1 MARYAISPEGA
12 NQLKQ
17 LSASLLNCVFDI
29 LDKGSVLTKQISVLD
44 ETLGIYSNEI
54 REIVRENFHSIK
66 RSQDDITKVCYSLNS
81 QADEIMQLCQ
91 DDIFSIGN
99 SVTTSTITGHDI
111 SNSFCTNP
119 TSIKSP
125 AQQAGEQQ
133 NYLGLPTICNSAQFN
148 EAVVASGFIAY
159 RTLNAGNDIDSGIP
173 RSSEEFAAQF
183 ESGESFSLNGSG
195 QQVYGS
201 GIYVASNSGW
211 AGGGQPPSEED
222 RKNAEIDSSEYG
234 HGEYTTLALTIAPDA
249 KIGNYQELF
258 SEYCSLSEREQS
270 RFGGYGRDG
279 IAAYAI
285 SKGYD
290 GLRIPNAGMDC
301 DYTVLYNRTKIILKQ
316 RQVNGNG

>member
-17 LSASLLNCVFDI
+17 LSADLLNSVFDI
-29 LDKGSVLTKQISVLD
+29 LDKGSVLTKQISALD
-44 ETLGIYSNEI
+44 ESLGIYSDEI
-54 REIVRENFHSIK
+54 REIVRENFHAIK
-66 RSQDDITKVCYSLNS
+66 RNQDDFTKVCYNLNS

-91 DDIFSIGN
+91 GGLLGGG
-99 SVTTSTITGHDI
+99 SVATSSAITGQDI
-111 SNSFCTNP
+111 SGSFSVNP
-119 TSIKSP
+119 SSSKSP
-125 AQQAGEQQ
+125 AQQAAEQQ
-133 NYLGLPTICNSAQFN
+133 NYLGLPTVCDSSQFN
-148 EAVVASGFIAY
+148 DAVADSGFIAY
-159 RTLNAGNDIDSGIP
+159 RTLNAGTDVDSGIQ
-173 RSSEEFAAQF
+173 RSSEDFAAQF

-211 AGGGQPPSEED
+211 SGGGQLPSEED
-222 RKNAEIDSSEYG
+222 RLNAELDSSEYG
-234 HGEYTTLALTIAPDA
+234 HGQYTTLALTIAPNTR
-249 KIGNYQELF
+249 IGNYEELY
-258 SEYCSLSEREQS
+258 SEYCSLSESEQA

-290 GLRIPNAGMDC
+290 GLRIPGAGIGC

-316 RQVNGNG
+316 R